1 MRSSAAAVLTR
12 AADGEVLS
20 GEEEVLLF
28 RGLYILGGARDSQA
42 CQPLLRLLRRPPE
55 EVERLLGD
63 AVTEGL
69 ARITA
74 GVFDGD
80 VNSLFSIIADSSRDE
95 FLRDALLGA
104 ATFLTWEGRI
114 ERDRMQSFLK
124 RFYEERLAAD
134 DDFAWIAW
142 QEAIDLLALPD
153 LAPLVHSA
161 WDQNRV
167 PMGMLE
173 LSDCEND
180 LLDAEQRPNDIGR
193 FKRANLGYIDD
204 VLEELAS
211 RISYAEDLDEEDPQ
225 SPLPD
230 ETWDAPWADATPAI
244 NPRRDVGRNDPC
256 PCGSG
261 KKFKKCCLAK

>member
-1 MRSSAAAVLTR
+1 M
-12 AADGEVLS
+12 
-20 GEEEVLLF
+20 F
-28 RGLYILGGARDSQA
+28 DS
-42 CQPLLRLLRRPPE
+42 
-55 EVERLLGD
+55 
-63 AVTEGL
+63 
-69 ARITA
+69 
-74 GVFDGD
+74 D

-142 QEAIDLLALPD
+142 QEAIGLLGVPD
-153 LAPLVHSA
+153 LTPLVHSA

-211 RISYAEDLDEEDPQ
+211 RISYAEDLDEED
-225 SPLPD
+225 
-230 ETWDAPWADATPAI
+230 A
-244 NPRRDVGRNDPC
+244 RRNLGCTLGGRNAGDQ
-256 PCGSG
+256 S
-261 KKFKKCCLAK
+261 LA